1 MYIKLS
7 SCLLKISVVCFTMF
21 KLCSIIFLSRFY
33 LFCIIIGDISKIFF
47 SYFLFYYLANFQTIS
62 FHFFLFSDSG
72 ICNFVWFSIHHIAKA
87 GLDLLYPVNV
97 IVHSPCHT
105 WYHSKN
111 PYQTSLQ
118 WSCLDFIEVSQ

>member
-1 MYIKLS
+1 MYIKLN

-33 LFCIIIGDISKIFF
+33 LLCIIIGDLSKIFF
-47 SYFLFYYLANFQTIS
+47 SCFLFYCLANFQTLS
-62 FHFFLFSDSG
+62 FQFFLFSDNG
-72 ICNFVWFSIHHIAKA
+72 TCNFVWFSIHHIAKA
-87 GLDLLYPVNV
+87 GLDLLYPVMG

-111 PYQTSLQ
+111 SYQTSLQ
-118 WSCLDFIEVSQ
+118 WSGLDFIEVSQ